1 MSDDLGFPITLREL
15 ESQLRAALAA
25 GLPGVQAQIRM
36 APRPRHGW
44 RDGHR
49 PPETRD
55 AAALLLLYPKD
66 GRLSVV
72 LTVRGL
78 LARHGGQ
85 VSLPGGVIEPGET
98 VPAAAI
104 REAVEEV
111 GIDAAG
117 VRVLGALTPL
127 HIPVSGFTLHPIVA
141 IADSRP
147 DFRGAADEVARI
159 LEVPLDA
166 LADGSRLRRRRRRRD
181 DGVDAEI
188 PYFDF
193 DGEQVW
199 GATAMVLA
207 EFLWVLGAAVDPWTA
222 TDDEH

>member
-1 MSDDLGFPITLREL
+1 MSNDPGLPVTLREL
-15 ESQLRAALAA
+15 EAQLRAALAA
-25 GLPGVQAQIRM
+25 GLPGAQAQIRM

-44 RDGHR
+44 RNGER
-49 PPETRD
+49 APEPRD

-66 GRLSVV
+66 GHLSVV

-78 LARHGGQ
+78 LAHHSGQ
-85 VSLPGGVIEPGET
+85 VSLPGGVIEAGET

-111 GIDAAG
+111 GIDAAT

-127 HIPVSGFTLHPIVA
+127 HIPVSGFTLHPVVA
-141 IADSRP
+141 VAESRP

-159 LEVPLDA
+159 LEVPLHV
-166 LADGSRLRRRRRRRD
+166 LADGSRLRRHRRRRD

-207 EFLWVLGAAVDPWTA
+207 EFLWVLGAAVDPWPA
-222 TDDEH
+222 TGDEH